1 MTEDEYLNSK
11 DDLLGRI
18 EQQLN
23 RAITP
28 ILERALATY
37 DPATVDDEYLG
48 DLNDALRA
56 EIGVAMFTAQT
67 EMSSLALRAFPG
79 RPQRMQSP
87 EELLRSVEYGSQKDP
102 APLSSWLDRQ
112 SPSRWMRDLIGGSAE
127 KIRNSVNSLIE
138 GAVWSF
144 AARTE
149 QITWSTPEAW
159 RWVTRPELSQTGTC
173 PVCAPLDGR
182 VERRMEDFPVPYPVH
197 PRCKCGVIPA
207 VD

>member
-56 EIGVAMFTAQT
+56 DIGAAMFTA
-67 EMSSLALRAFPG
+67 
-79 RPQRMQSP
+79 
-87 EELLRSVEYGSQKDP
+87 
-102 APLSSWLDRQ
+102 
-112 SPSRWMRDLIGGSAE
+112 
-127 KIRNSVNSLIE
+127 
-138 GAVWSF
+138 
-144 AARTE
+144 
-149 QITWSTPEAW
+149 
-159 RWVTRPELSQTGTC
+159 
-173 PVCAPLDGR
+173 
-182 VERRMEDFPVPYPVH
+182 
-197 PRCKCGVIPA
+197 
-207 VD
+207 